1 MDPAIR
7 AGRSWR
13 IGPVLM
19 GGQEDMRRPFR
30 WFFLGA
36 GVLAGCGPSVA
47 EYCAAGSPEC
57 SPADA
62 SVGDAAPDDR
72 IEAEVGN
79 SALDGGL
86 EAAVGDAAPDDRVEA
101 EVGNSALDGGL
112 EAEVAPPAC
121 DPTKSPHDEPCV
133 VDTAFGIFASP
144 AGSDTDP
151 GSKSAPVRTI
161 GRAMDMAKAA
171 GKRVYVC
178 AGSYPE
184 QLVVGSSRDGVNVYG
199 ALDCATWSYGAA
211 NKVRVAPALSGY
223 ALEIQSLQTGA
234 TFEDLEFDAQDAPY
248 GAPGA
253 SSVAVFVSS
262 SQRVQFDHVV
272 MLAGKGNDGAP
283 AGSTSATNWFGTPP
297 AYAELNGNNAED
309 AGGAPSK
316 PCTCA
321 DQSQTSG
328 GAGGGPMNIPSPG
341 AGTPAYSDAG
351 AGAGGTNALS
361 CATGGTGQN
370 GNEAP
375 VPTPNM
381 SSASRGSCSP
391 SGCVPGTGS
400 VGDNGK
406 PGQGGGGGGNGPL
419 STGSGGGG
427 ACGGC
432 GGAGGKGGQGGGA
445 SIALLSFQ
453 SSTALADCTLTATAA
468 GNGGA
473 GGAAEA
479 GQAGGIMGGYGN
491 LGGCAGGAGGAGA
504 GGNGGQGGPG
514 GPSLGIGYVGAP
526 PTVDGVVFPQ
536 ATVVSGISVGAT
548 GSGGATGLGGA
559 SAANSTGPAGA
570 MGAPGQAGLGAAVGA
585 LP

>member
-1 MDPAIR
+1 
-7 AGRSWR
+7 
-13 IGPVLM
+13 
-19 GGQEDMRRPFR
+19 MRRPFR
-30 WFFLGA
+30 WFLVGA

-57 SPADA
+57 SAAD
-62 SVGDAAPDDR
+62 
-72 IEAEVGN
+72 
-79 SALDGGL
+79 
-86 EAAVGDAAPDDRVEA
+86 AAVGDATPDHRIEA
-101 EVGNSALDGGL
+101 DVVVAALDGGL
-112 EAEVAPPAC
+112 EAEVAPSSC

-133 VDTAFGIFASP
+133 IDTAFGIFVSP

-151 GSKSAPVRTI
+151 GLKSAPVRSI
-161 GRAMDMAKAA
+161 GRAMDLAKAA

-184 QLVVGSSRDGVNVYG
+184 QLVVGSSLDGVNVYG
-199 ALDCATWSYGAA
+199 ALACATWTYGAA
-211 NKVRVAPALSGY
+211 NKVLVAPAQSGY
-223 ALEIQSLQTGA
+223 ALEIEGLQTGV
-234 TFEDLEFDAQDAPY
+234 TFEDMEFDAWDAPP
-248 GAPGA
+248 AVPGA
-253 SSVAVFVSS
+253 SSVAVFASS
-262 SQRVQFDHVV
+262 SQRLRFDRVV
-272 MLAGKGNDGAP
+272 MLAGHGTDGAP
-283 AGSTSATNWFGTPP
+283 AGSTTAINWFGTPP
-297 AYAELNGNNAED
+297 AYAELNGNNVED

-341 AGTPAYSDAG
+341 AGAPQYADAG
-351 AGAGGTNALS
+351 AGVGGANAVS

-370 GNEAP
+370 GGDAP
-375 VPTPNM
+375 VPTANI
-381 SSASRGSCSP
+381 STASRGSCSP
-391 SGCVPGTGS
+391 SGCLPGNGS
-400 VGDNGK
+400 AGDNGK
-406 PGQGGGGGGNGPL
+406 PGQGGGGGGNGRF
-419 STGSGGGG
+419 SSGSGGGG

-432 GGAGGKGGQGGGA
+432 GGAGGTGGQGGGA

-453 SSTALADCTLTATAA
+453 SSIALANCTLTATAA

-479 GQAGGIMGGYGN
+479 GQAGGIMGGNGN

-526 PTVDGVVFPQ
+526 PTVDGVLLTQ
-536 ATVVSGISVGAT
+536 ATIVSGILVGAA
-548 GSGGATGLGGA
+548 GSGGAGGLRGA

-570 MGAPGQAGLGAAVGA
+570 SGAPGQAGLAAAVGT

>member
-1 MDPAIR
+1 
-7 AGRSWR
+7 
-13 IGPVLM
+13 M
-19 GGQEDMRRPFR
+19 GGQENMRRSFR
-30 WFFLGA
+30 WFLLGA

-62 SVGDAAPDDR
+62 AVGDAAPDAR
-72 IEAEVGN
+72 MEAEVGN

-234 TFEDLEFDAQDAPY
+234 TFEDLEFDAQNAPY
-248 GAPGA
+248 GAAGA

-262 SQRVQFDHVV
+262 SQRVQFDRVV
-272 MLAGKGNDGAP
+272 MLAGNANDGAP
-283 AGSTSATNWFGTPP
+283 AGSGTATNWFGTPP
-297 AYAELNGNNAED
+297 AYAELSGNNAVD
-309 AGGAPSK
+309 GGGAPSK

-321 DQSQTSG
+321 DHSQTSG

-341 AGTPAYSDAG
+341 AGTPEYSDAG
-351 AGAGGTNALS
+351 AGSGGMNAVVCGS
-361 CATGGTGQN
+361 GGSPPAN
-370 GNEAP
+370 GGDAP
-375 VPTPNM
+375 VPVPNM
-381 SSASRGSCSP
+381 SSASRGTCSP
-391 SGCVPGTGS
+391 SGCVPGTGNA
-400 VGDNGK
+400 GDNGK

-453 SSTALADCTLTATAA
+453 SSVNLVGCSLTANAA
-468 GNGGA
+468 GNGG
-473 GGAAEA
+473 GGGMGEA
-479 GQAGGIMGGYGN
+479 GQAGGSPGMPTGSGVGS
-491 LGGCAGGAGGAGA
+491 GCAGGAGGAGA

-514 GPSLGIGYVGAP
+514 GPSLGIGYAGAP

-536 ATVVSGISVGAT
+536 ATIVSGISVGAA
-548 GSGGATGLGGA
+548 GSGGGTGLGGA

-570 MGAPGQAGLGAAVGA
+570 MGSPGQAGLAAAVGA